1 MAIIRAKRPNQN
13 FTTLRNEVL
22 RDKRLS
28 YRARGILASIL
39 SHVDDWRTSAESLSR
54 DATEG
59 RDAIRVALKELEA
72 FGYLVRE
79 KRQEESGHWI
89 TNWYVYDEPFST
101 DSGFPVIGEPAV
113 GEPTVGESGTI
124 RNTNIKDYKEKIL
137 QPTVVN
143 AHHVV
148 AMYVDTW
155 RELHQEEPL
164 KTQMGIIAREAKKL
178 LADGA
183 DPDTILRSAQ
193 KCAEDGHSR
202 LDASYAWIKASRTRT
217 GNKSK
222 RLTNINEGLDLI
234 QQFEAEENQQNAYEV
249 LELTSEEE

>member
-28 YRARGILASIL
+28 YRARGILSSIL

-79 KRQEESGHWI
+79 KRQEESGHWV
-89 TNWYVYDEPFST
+89 TDWYVYDEPIST
-101 DSGFPVIGEPAV
+101 DSGFPVIGEPAIGV
-113 GEPTVGESGTI
+113 PTVGESGTI
-124 RNTNIKDYKEKIL
+124 RNTNIKDQEEKIL
-137 QPTVVN
+137 EPAVLT
-143 AHHVV
+143 ARDVV
-148 AMYVDTW
+148 ANYVDTW
-155 RELHQEEPL
+155 RELHGEEPL
-164 KTQMGIIAREAKKL
+164 KKQLGIMAREAKSL
-178 LADGA
+178 LNEGV
-183 DPDTILRSAQ
+183 DPEILMQASKR
-193 KCAEDGHSR
+193 CAEQGHSR
-202 LDASYAWIKASRTRT
+202 LDSSYAWIKAQGTRG

-234 QQFEAEENQQNAYEV
+234 QQFEAEENQQSAYEV

>member
-28 YRARGILASIL
+28 YRARGILSSIL

-101 DSGFPVIGEPAV
+101 DSGFPVIGEPAI

-137 QPTVVN
+137 QPTVVT
-143 AHHVV
+143 ARDIV

-155 RELHQEEPL
+155 RELHNEEPL
-164 KTQMGIIAREAKKL
+164 KTQMGIIARESKKL

-183 DPDTILRSAQ
+183 DPETLLRSAQ

-202 LDASYAWIKASRTRT
+202 LDASYAWIKASGTRT
-217 GNKSK
+217 GNNSK
-222 RLTNINEGLDLI
+222 RLTNINQGLDLVK
-234 QQFEAEENQQNAYEV
+234 QFEAEENQESTYKV

>member
-1 MAIIRAKRPNQN
+1 MAIIRAKRPHQN

-28 YRARGILASIL
+28 YRARGILSSIL

-79 KRQEESGHWI
+79 KRQEENGHWI

-101 DSGFPVIGEPAV
+101 ESGFPVIGEPAV
-113 GEPTVGESGTI
+113 GEPTIGESGSI

-137 QPTVVN
+137 QPAVVT
-143 AHHVV
+143 ARDIV
-148 AMYVDTW
+148 AIYVDTW

-183 DPDTILRSAQ
+183 DPETLLKSAQ

-202 LDASYAWIKASRTRT
+202 LDASYAWIKASNTRS
-217 GNKSK
+217 GNKSN
-222 RLTNINEGLDLI
+222 RLTNINQGLDLI
-234 QQFEAEENQQNAYEV
+234 QQFENEENQSNTYEV